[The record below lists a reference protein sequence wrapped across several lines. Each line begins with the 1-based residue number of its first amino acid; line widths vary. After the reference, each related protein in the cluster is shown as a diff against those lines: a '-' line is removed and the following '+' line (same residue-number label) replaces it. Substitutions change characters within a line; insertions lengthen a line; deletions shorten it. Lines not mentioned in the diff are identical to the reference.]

1 MPQPEP
7 QAVSASPRPAADA
20 QRPAADVSATSGTR
34 PAGGAGPAAVR
45 SVVPAVP
52 GVLTAGD
59 VLATAEHIASAQEPS
74 GAIGW
79 PDGHTDAWNHI
90 ECAMAL
96 SVCGLRGP
104 ARRAY
109 DWLAATQRPDGS
121 WAKRTEGGVVTDA
134 SGESNQSAY
143 VAAGVWHE
151 LLVTGDEAFARR
163 MWPVV
168 RRAVD
173 FVLGLQTRRGEIVWK
188 RDPGG
193 LAADYALL
201 TGCSSTYQSLLCAV
215 ALAEHVGEPQPD
227 WELAAGQL
235 GHVVAAHPEAFA
247 DKSEFSMDWYYPVL
261 AGPVRGRAAADR
273 LAAGWDTYVV
283 PGLGVRCVR
292 DQPWVTGAET
302 CELVMALDAIGDSA
316 RARLLFAEMQHLRD
330 TDGGYWTGWQY
341 ANRNHY
347 PPERSSW
354 TAAAVILAADVLSGS
369 TAGAA
374 LFRDAG
380 QAGPLAA
387 PPDPD
392 ACGCP
397 AR

>member
-1 MPQPEP
+1 MRQPEP
-7 QAVSASPRPAADA
+7 QARPVSASPRLTGGP
-20 QRPAADVSATSGTR
+20 PLTSGALA
-34 PAGGAGPAAVR
+34 PGGAGPAAVR
-45 SVVPAVP
+45 SVIPEVP
-52 GVLTAGD
+52 GVLAASD
-59 VLATAEHIASAQEPS
+59 VLATAEHIASVQEPS

-96 SVCGLRGP
+96 SVCGLHGP

-121 WAKRTEGGVVTDA
+121 WPKKSVDGTVADA

-143 VAAGVWHE
+143 VAVGVWHE

-168 RRAVD
+168 RRAIG

-188 RDPGG
+188 RDAGG
-193 LAADYALL
+193 QAADYALL
-201 TGCSSTYQSLLCAV
+201 TGCSSTYQSLRCAV
-215 ALAEHVGEPQPD
+215 ALAEHMGEPQPD
-227 WELAAGQL
+227 WELAASQL

-261 AGPVRGRAAADR
+261 AGPVRGQAAGGR
-273 LAAGWDTYVV
+273 LADGWDTYVV

-292 DQPWVTGAET
+292 GQPWVTGAET
-302 CELVMALDAIGDSA
+302 CELVMALDAVGDGA
-316 RARLLFAEMQHLRD
+316 RARQLFAEIQHLRD
-330 TDGGYWTGWQY
+330 ADGGYWTGWQY
-341 ANRNHY
+341 ENRNHY

-354 TAAAVILAADVLSGS
+354 TAAAVILAADALSR
-369 TAGAA
+369 TTAAARLFHEAGAA
-374 LFRDAG
+374 GSL
-380 QAGPLAA
+380 L
-387 PPDPD
+387 PPPEPD

-397 AR
+397 AP